1 MSRFDLFFVIYD
13 EKNDDE
19 DHMIAQHIVNMH
31 RLIDDRSHLSY
42 SKEKL
47 QNYIK
52 VCRQMRPQ
60 FMKESAEILKEE
72 YKKMRQSTV
81 GQNNNTAY
89 RYTVR

>member
-1 MSRFDLFFVIYD
+1 
-13 EKNDDE
+13 
-19 DHMIAQHIVNMH
+19 
-31 RLIDDRSHLSY
+31 
-42 SKEKL
+42 
-47 QNYIK
+47 
-52 VCRQMRPQ
+52 MRPQ